1 MNNRKFC
8 QKKKKKIVTDYIV
21 VGNGDD
27 GETSRLS
34 IERFSSTILKFRFRC
49 FFVVEWCDQF
59 HCRGHYHVCPTH
71 THTYTFDDSFST
83 SFNWIVYN
91 LFSRSGS
98 SSSQTQWMNSDCL
111 FWTVCIYECVCVC
124 VSVCVC
130 IIRNAWIILDDRI
143 YTMTNQNYRQ
153 FDPWYGERKKNF
165 VALYLALS
173 FCLFNSFSYLVRF
186 I

>member
-1 MNNRKFC
+1 MVMMVKQAVCPLNVFLQQYWNSDSD
-8 QKKKKKIVTDYIV
+8 V
-21 VGNGDD
+21 
-27 GETSRLS
+27 
-34 IERFSSTILKFRFRC
+34 

-124 VSVCVC
+124 VLYVTRESSLLIVY
-130 IIRNAWIILDDRI
+130 IRWRI
-143 YTMTNQNYRQ
+143 KITDNLIHDM
-153 FDPWYGERKKNF
+153 ERGKKT
-165 VALYLALS
+165 LS
-173 FCLFNSFSYLVRF
+173 HY